1 MVTVRTPARAVAT
14 DNRLPLRACLFF
26 SSSLFPAVPSARRR
40 SLSPQTELRDERSVP
55 LDVVP
60 SEVVEQPAPAT
71 HEHEQSPARVMVL
84 GVDLQVVGEVVDA
97 LGEQRHLH
105 LR

>member
-1 MVTVRTPARAVAT
+1 VRWAPVGPRAGGVET
-14 DNRLPLRACLFF
+14 DNGLPVRACLFF
-26 SSSLFPAVPSARRR
+26 SSFLSPAVPSARRR

-84 GVDLQVVGEVVDA
+84 GVDLPVVGEVVGA
-97 LGEQRHLH
+97 I
-105 LR
+105 